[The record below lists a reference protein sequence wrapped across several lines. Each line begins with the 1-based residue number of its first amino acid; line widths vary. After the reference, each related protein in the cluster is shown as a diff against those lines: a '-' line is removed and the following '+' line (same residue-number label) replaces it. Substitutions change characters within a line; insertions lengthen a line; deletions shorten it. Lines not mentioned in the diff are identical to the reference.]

1 MKIAKLCYV
10 FSILLLGAASSAHAT
25 SSVWEITRVDN
36 NTRVGDSTNSNNGK
50 NTIYLGG
57 TVHVLTADDYPLPVE
72 FDRAYAL
79 TDVLVLETDMA
90 KLDSPEFQQ
99 SMLSELSYPKGQDLT
114 QDLSPDT
121 YKKLAAFCESRG
133 IGMQVINN
141 FKPSMVSLML
151 TMVEL
156 QRLEF
161 SGIGVDKF
169 YNNKAVI
176 DGKAL
181 GKLETVEEQLAF
193 IAGLGKGK
201 EDELIRYSLEDI
213 KTLPTFMT
221 EMKTAW
227 RAGDPQALVDLAI
240 TPLIADFP
248 DIYQSLLVQRN
259 NNWLPQIEAMFNN
272 QQTELVL
279 VGTLHLVGKDGLLQQ
294 LQAAG
299 YTVKQL

>member
-36 NTRVGDSTNSNNGK
+36 NTRVDNSNGK

>member
-10 FSILLLGAASSAHAT
+10 FSILLWGAASSAHAT
-25 SSVWEITRVDN
+25 SSVWEITKVDKSTRVDN
-36 NTRVGDSTNSNNGK
+36 SNGK

-99 SMLSELSYPKGQDLT
+99 SMLSELSYPKGQDVT
-114 QDLSPDT
+114 QHLSPDT
-121 YKKLAAFCESRG
+121 YKQLAAFCESRG
-133 IGMQVINN
+133 IGMQVVNN
-141 FKPSMVSLML
+141 FKPSMISLML

-156 QRLEF
+156 QRLNF
-161 SGIGVDKF
+161 TGVGVDKY
-169 YNNKAVI
+169 YNDKAIV

-181 GKLETVEEQLAF
+181 GKLETVEQQLAF

-227 RAGDPQALVDLAI
+227 RDGDPQALVDLAI

>member
-10 FSILLLGAASSAHAT
+10 FAILLFGAVSSAHAT
-25 SSVWEITRVDN
+25 SSVWAITRVNNSTQGNNSNVN
-36 NTRVGDSTNSNNGK
+36 NTL
-50 NTIYLGG
+50 YLGG
-57 TVHVLTADDYPLPVE
+57 TVHVLTAEDYPLPVE

-90 KLDSPEFQQ
+90 KLDSPAFQQ
-99 SMLSELSYPKGQDLT
+99 SMLSTLSYPKGQDVT
-114 QDLSPDT
+114 QDLSPET
-121 YKKLAAFCESRG
+121 YQQLVAFCESRG
-133 IGMQVINN
+133 ISMQVINH
-141 FKPSMVSLML
+141 FKPSMISLML

-156 QRLEF
+156 QRLNF
-161 SGIGVDKF
+161 TGIGVDKN
-169 YNNKAVI
+169 YNDKALT

-201 EDELIRYSLEDI
+201 EDEFIRYSLEDI
-213 KTLPTFMT
+213 KTLPTFMN

-227 RAGDPQALVDLAI
+227 RDGDTQALVDLAI
-240 TPLIADFP
+240 TPLMADFP
-248 DIYQSLLVQRN
+248 DIYQSLLVERN
-259 NNWLPQIEAMFNN
+259 NNWLPQIAAMFNN

-279 VGTLHLVGKDGLLQQ
+279 VGMLHLVGKDGLLQQ

-299 YTVKQL
+299 YTVRQL

>member
-1 MKIAKLCYV
+1 MKIAELCYV

-25 SSVWEITRVDN
+25 SSVWEITKVDKSTRVDN
-36 NTRVGDSTNSNNGK
+36 SNGK

-57 TVHVLTADDYPLPVE
+57 TVHVLTLDDYPLPVE

-114 QDLSPDT
+114 QHLSPDT
-121 YKKLAAFCESRG
+121 YKLLAVFCESRG

-141 FKPSMVSLML
+141 FKPSMVSVIL

-161 SGIGVDKF
+161 TGIGVDIF
-169 YNNKAVI
+169 YNNKAVL

-181 GKLETVEEQLAF
+181 GKLETVEQQLAF

-201 EDELIRYSLEDI
+201 EDELIRYSLEDM

-227 RAGDPQALVDLAI
+227 RDGDPQALVDLAI

-279 VGTLHLVGKDGLLQQ
+279 VGALHLVGKDGLLQQ